1 MLHCK
6 GADINANAIKG
17 AVVSYAVLHGA
28 NFTRIE
34 GFRTIA
40 LHKIFRDDQ
49 IFSGDHIRFC
59 PRPGCRSAEYR
70 RSTLSPA

>member
-17 AVVSYAVLHGA
+17 AVVSYAALHGA

-34 GFRTIA
+34 GLHTIA
-40 LHKIFRDDQ
+40 LHKISRDDQ
-49 IFSGDHIRFC
+49 IFTGAHTSFC
-59 PRPGCRSAEYR
+59 PRPGCPPPSIGV
-70 RSTLSPA
+70 PP